1 MKKDLLKKIA
11 AKGYTISYAA
21 NLNFATYDIVKKT
34 PGRIAFLTIVAGI
47 LGLGWPEL
55 RSVWVSVDVLIF
67 GIANIYIRK
76 FTTDVDSYKK
86 RGVTNTDQGNRLN
99 NLYLRVKVMD
109 ENADFSQVL
118 AEYEAIEKEF
128 NDGSEPDQIIFS
140 NWYAHFKFFCEKDV
154 SWMDEQLHF
163 GLWRDKIPE
172 TAKVFIY
179 LAILA
184 VVVYY
189 CVAVPELNAF
199 FCKILYID

>member
-1 MKKDLLKKIA
+1 
-11 AKGYTISYAA
+11 
-21 NLNFATYDIVKKT
+21 
-34 PGRIAFLTIVAGI
+34 
-47 LGLGWPEL
+47 
-55 RSVWVSVDVLIF
+55 
-67 GIANIYIRK
+67 
-76 FTTDVDSYKK
+76 
-86 RGVTNTDQGNRLN
+86 
-99 NLYLRVKVMD
+99 MD

-140 NWYAHFKFFCEKDV
+140 NWYAHFKLFCEKDV

-189 CVAVPELNAF
+189 CVAVPELNSF

>member
-11 AKGYTISYAA
+11 AKGYTIS
-21 NLNFATYDIVKKT
+21 FATYDIVKKT

-47 LGLGWPEL
+47 LGLGWAEL
-55 RSVWVSVDVLIF
+55 TARWVSVAVLIF
-67 GIANIYIRK
+67 GVANIYIRK
-76 FTTDVDSYKK
+76 FTTDIDSYKI
-86 RGVTNTDQGNRLN
+86 RGVSNTDQWNKLN
-99 NLYLRVKVMD
+99 NLYLKVKVMD

-118 AEYEAIEKEF
+118 NEYEAIEKEF

-140 NWYAHFKFFCEKDV
+140 NWYAHFKLFCEKDV

-163 GLWRDKIPE
+163 RLWRDKIPE

-189 CVAVPELNAF
+189 CVAVPELRDF
-199 FCKILYID
+199 FKSLLFIS

>member
-47 LGLGWPEL
+47 LGLGWAEL
-55 RSVWVSVDVLIF
+55 TARWVSVAVLIF
-67 GIANIYIRK
+67 GVANI
-76 FTTDVDSYKK
+76 DSYKK
-86 RGVTNTDQGNRLN
+86 RGVSNTDQWNKLN

-118 AEYEAIEKEF
+118 TEYEAIDKEF

-140 NWYAHFKFFCEKDV
+140 NWYAHFKLFCEKDV

-189 CVAVPELNAF
+189 CVAVPELRDF
-199 FCKILYID
+199 FKSILFVS

>member
-1 MKKDLLKKIA
+1 M
-11 AKGYTISYAA
+11 
-21 NLNFATYDIVKKT
+21 KKT

-47 LGLGWPEL
+47 LGLGWAEL
-55 RSVWVSVDVLIF
+55 TARWVSVAVLIF
-67 GIANIYIRK
+67 GVANIYIRK
-76 FTTDVDSYKK
+76 FTTDIDSYKK
-86 RGVTNTDQGNRLN
+86 RGVSNTDQWNKLN

-118 AEYEAIEKEF
+118 TEYEAIEKEF

-140 NWYAHFKFFCEKDV
+140 NWYAHFKLFCEKDV

-189 CVAVPELNAF
+189 CVAVPELRDF
-199 FCKILYID
+199 FKSILFVS